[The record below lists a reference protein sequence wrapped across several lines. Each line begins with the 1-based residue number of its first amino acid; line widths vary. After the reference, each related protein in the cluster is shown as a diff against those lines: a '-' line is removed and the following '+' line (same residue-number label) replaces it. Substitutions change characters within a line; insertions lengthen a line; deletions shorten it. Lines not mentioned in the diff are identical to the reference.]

1 MATSPSSPGSFGT
14 AVNRRPLRGLRALWR
29 ALRPPQATTET
40 RLAEFPTEGLPLE
53 REVVIRWNGYQ
64 VPHVEAQT
72 DRDLFVALG
81 LIHAHLRGA
90 QVGLFKMFFDGR
102 LAEMMGPLAK
112 KLDHALRILDYG
124 HATEEI
130 ARRLPD
136 DTRGWIEAFLVGI
149 NHYQERMPQWPPEY
163 GLLGLRPFHYTLR
176 DLLAGARLAST
187 DFTWLT
193 YMAILPHRGRPG
205 FARLWNR
212 TLEVGESPIPAAHAE
227 GTPGTLED
235 LLIGAGRG
243 GSNAVAVAP
252 HRSASG
258 AALIAN
264 DPHLG
269 LSLPSLWLLAG
280 ARSPSF
286 DVVGFMI
293 PGLPAFMLGRNPD
306 LAWGGTNMRAASS
319 DLFDVSRLPA
329 DEISVAETTLKARF
343 WRPSVHPIRRT
354 RFGPIITDAKVFNVE
369 ADRPI
374 ALKWVGH
381 EPTDEFTAFFAAAR
395 ARTPE
400 AFRDAFASYGIS
412 GQNMLFADRAGNIGK
427 IMAVSQPIRAG
438 FPKDDPVLDA
448 ADETTHWRGFA
459 SVKELPWV
467 VNPANGV
474 LASANDRPTDTPVP
488 IGFTFGSSD
497 RIRRLYGL
505 LADREHI
512 TLDDLKAVQ
521 RDTNAPDAA
530 MLAAALAAEI
540 DKVPG
545 GVGSARFLKRLGRW
559 SGNYGADVA
568 GAVAFEMLLYH
579 LVPRLYG
586 GKKATDLPDLLGQ
599 WSYLSTYLM
608 SDLAALPEAERHQL
622 LRTTAG
628 RASRAARRYRYW
640 GDMHRLRIGHTLAR
654 LPVIGRLF
662 VVADLPVGG
671 SRQTPMKMAH
681 GFVNRRHAASF
692 GQMARHIS
700 DMSDPDANWFV
711 ILGGNDGWLGSEN
724 YADQIDLWREGRYIR
739 MPLRPETVRAEFPIE
754 MRLRPA
760 GA

>member
-1 MATSPSSPGSFGT
+1 MANSPESPSPT
-14 AVNRRPLRGLRALWR
+14 AFSARRDQARGLKALWR
-29 ALRPPQATTET
+29 ALRPPQTTTEA
-40 RLAEFPTEGLPLE
+40 RLAAFPTQGLPLE
-53 REVVIRWNGYQ
+53 HEVVIRWNGYQ
-64 VPHVEAQT
+64 VPHVEAAT
-72 DRDLFVALG
+72 DRDLFVTLG
-81 LIHAHLRGA
+81 LIHGHLRGA
-90 QVGLFKMFFDGR
+90 QVALFKMFFDGR
-102 LAEMMGPLAK
+102 LAEMMGPFAK

-124 HATEEI
+124 HAAAEI
-130 ARRLPD
+130 ERNLPD
-136 DTRGWIEAFLVGI
+136 ETRGWLEAFLEGI

-163 GLLGLRPFHYTLR
+163 GLLGLRPERFTMR

-212 TLEVGESPIPAAHAE
+212 TLEVGESPIPSAHAE

-235 LLIGAGRG
+235 LLIGAGRA

-252 HRSASG
+252 QRSASG

-269 LSLPSLWLLAG
+269 LSLPSLWLLVG

-286 DVVGFMI
+286 QVVGFMI

-329 DEISVAETTLKARF
+329 DEITTAETTLAARF

-354 RFGPIITDAKVFNVE
+354 RFGPIITDAKVFNVPVE
-369 ADRPI
+369 RPI
-374 ALKWVGH
+374 ALRWVGH

-400 AFRDAFASYGIS
+400 QFRDAFATYGVS

-427 IMAVSQPIRAG
+427 IMAVSQPIRTG

-448 ADETTHWRGFA
+448 ADEKTHWRGFA
-459 SVKELPWV
+459 GAKELPWV
-467 VNPANGV
+467 VNPPSGV
-474 LASANDRPTDTPVP
+474 LASANDRPADTPIP
-488 IGFTFGSSD
+488 IGFTFGSND
-497 RIRRLYGL
+497 RIGRLYAL
-505 LADREHI
+505 LAERERI
-512 TLDDLKAVQ
+512 TIDDLKRVQ

-540 DKVPG
+540 EKVPG

-586 GKKATDLPDLLGQ
+586 GKKAADLPDLLGQ

-608 SDLAALPEAERHQL
+608 SDLAALAETERHQL
-622 LRTTAG
+622 LREAAK
-628 RASRAARRYRYW
+628 RASRAARRYKYW
-640 GDMHRLRIGHTLAR
+640 GDMHRLRVGHTLAR
-654 LPVIGRLF
+654 LPLIGRLF
-662 VVADLPVGG
+662 MVADLPVGG

-700 DMSDPDANWFV
+700 DLADLDANWFV

-724 YADQIDLWREGRYIR
+724 YADQIDLWREGRYVH
-739 MPLRPETVRAEFPIE
+739 MPLRIETVRAEFPVE
-754 MRLRPA
+754 MRLTPA
-760 GA
+760 AG